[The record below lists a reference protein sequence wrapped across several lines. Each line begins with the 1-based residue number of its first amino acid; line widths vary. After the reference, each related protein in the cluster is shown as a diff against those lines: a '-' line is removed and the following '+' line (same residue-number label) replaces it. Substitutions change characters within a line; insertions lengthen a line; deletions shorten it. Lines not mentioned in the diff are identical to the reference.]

1 MNPDTKL
8 ILDEL
13 TKRFDDLESRIESRV
28 AEQDDKWERRFGDL
42 SISQEARIAAVERV
56 AASLEEWRPE
66 IDATVDDI
74 RLDVG
79 KLNKHWERAVRAR
92 SPPLLPTSTPAAERP
107 FAPSNANRPNGH
119 HEASNHRED
128 GYGLV
133 TTILHPPVKGASPVP
148 LPPVPSPT
156 SCTVCFPHD
165 STSGFRSS
173 GGSFS
178 STGKIPKLNFPAF
191 DGDNP
196 KLWISRAQDYFELCP
211 VESSAW
217 IKVAT
222 VHFTHSAGRWL
233 PSVQNQLKTCSWS
246 QFCQL
251 VLGRFGHDQHAL
263 LVRQLL
269 SIRQTATVLEYVE
282 QFSGLVDQ
290 LAAYE
295 GAPDPLHYTMCFID
309 GLRDELKAAV
319 LIQRPSDLDTAYV
332 LASLQEEVTTPSRKR
347 DSRRHD
353 FIYPHKQDV
362 PAPLPLPAPPRL
374 TRPPDDKR
382 APEAGCGSDAD
393 SSRSAG
399 ERWSSL
405 KAYRRAQGLCQY
417 CAKKWSRDHRCADKV
432 QLNVLHE
439 LLEVF
444 QDSDEQPALGSES
457 SPPDTQLF
465 LTLSV
470 AAVSGLHSPRTM
482 CLRGA
487 IQGHQVQILVD
498 SGMATLI
505 HLSVNSWL
513 VNYLVF
519 SPLILLFQSKL
530 LMALYCTVQ
539 VSSLLLHGLLMPMS
553 SSLTLRFFPYILMT

>member
-1 MNPDTKL
+1 
-8 ILDEL
+8 
-13 TKRFDDLESRIESRV
+13 
-28 AEQDDKWERRFGDL
+28 
-42 SISQEARIAAVERV
+42 V

-74 RLDVG
+74 RLEVG

-382 APEAGCGSDAD
+382 APEAGRGSDAD

-498 SGMATLI
+498 SGNSHTFISEQLAGQLSGVQSIDTA
-505 HLSVNSWL
+505 LSVQVANGTVLHCSSFIPTTAWSVDAYEFQSDLKVLPLHSYDMILGLDWL
-513 VNYLVF
+513 GVLQSYE
-519 SPLILLFQSKL
+519 SPLE
-530 LMALYCTVQ
+530 
-539 VSSLLLHGLLMPMS
+539 G
-553 SSLTLRFFPYILMT
+553 